1 MVFKM
6 ISILLPVFNSEKY
19 LSSCIESILKQ
30 SYGDFELVICN
41 DGSIDKSGDIIQE
54 FASKDQRIKSFYKE
68 NESSISKTRNFL
80 LEKVTGEYFVFVD
93 SDDVIEKDFLKI
105 LLETMD
111 KTQSDIVAC
120 GFKLVNMPVLIKKGY
135 GKKSVDSSKAL
146 EEMLFS
152 GRFYAVWN
160 KLIKSEK
167 ANDIRFDES
176 LNYGEDL
183 IYFFNLL
190 KSDLKFTFIDNPLYF
205 YRIHPNSLSTSS
217 LGDSK
222 KVFLEK
228 LIELSKDDNYSDIEE
243 IIKVWIYATA
253 SFYRYKTR
261 FKRKEYAEYRLYLKE
276 VINEYKPYFKKSQKG
291 KVIFKI
297 AVSFL
302 DLF

>member
-1 MVFKM
+1 M
-6 ISILLPVFNSEKY
+6 ISILLPVFNSQQY
-19 LSSCIESILKQ
+19 LSSCINSILEQ
-30 SYGDFELVICN
+30 SYGDFELVIVD
-41 DGSIDKSGDIIQE
+41 DGSVDESGQIIKE
-54 FASKDQRIKSFYKE
+54 FASKDSRIKSFYKE
-68 NESSISKTRNFL
+68 NEGSISKTRNFL
-80 LEKVTGEYFVFVD
+80 LEKVTGEYFVFID

-105 LLETMD
+105 LLETMN

-167 ANDIRFDES
+167 TKNIRFDES

-228 LIELSKDDNYSDIEE
+228 LIELSRDDYYSDIEE

-261 FKRKEYAEYRLYLKE
+261 FKRKEYAEYRSYLKE
-276 VINEYKPYFKKSQKG
+276 IVEEYKPYFKKSQKG

-302 DLF
+302 DYSKI

>member
-1 MVFKM
+1 M
-6 ISILLPVFNSEKY
+6 ISILLPVFNSQKY
-19 LSSCIESILKQ
+19 LSSCINSILEQ
-30 SYGDFELVICN
+30 SYGDFELVIVD
-41 DGSIDKSGDIIQE
+41 DGSVDESGQIIKE
-54 FASKDQRIKSFYKE
+54 FASKDSRIKSFYKE
-68 NESSISKTRNFL
+68 NEGSISKTRNFL
-80 LEKVTGEYFVFVD
+80 LEKVTGEYFVFID

-105 LLETMD
+105 LLETMN

-167 ANDIRFDES
+167 TKNIRFDES

-228 LIELSKDDNYSDIEE
+228 LIELSRDDYYSDIEE

-261 FKRKEYAEYRLYLKE
+261 FKRKEYAEYRSYLKE
-276 VINEYKPYFKKSQKG
+276 IVEEYKPYFKKSQKG

>member
-1 MVFKM
+1 M
-6 ISILLPVFNSEKY
+6 ISVLLPVFNSQKY
-19 LSSCIESILKQ
+19 LSSCINSILEQ
-30 SYGDFELVICN
+30 SFGDFELIIVD
-41 DGSIDKSGDIIQE
+41 DGSIDESGKIIKE
-54 FASKDQRIKSFYKE
+54 FASKDPRIKSFYKE
-68 NESSISKTRNFL
+68 NEGSISKTRNFL
-80 LEKVTGEYFVFVD
+80 LEKVSGEYFVFVD
-93 SDDVIEKDFLKI
+93 SDDIIEKDFLKI

-135 GKKSVDSSKAL
+135 GKKEVDSSKAL
-146 EEMLFS
+146 EQMLFS

-167 ANDIRFDES
+167 AKDVRFDEG

-205 YRIHPNSLSTSS
+205 YRIHPNSLSMGEI
-217 LGDSK
+217 GDSK

-228 LIELSKDDNYSDIEE
+228 LIELSKDSKYQDIEE
-243 IIKVWIYATA
+243 IIKVWIYSTA

-261 FKRKEYAEYRLYLKE
+261 FKRKEYAEYRSYLKE
-276 VINEYKPYFKKSQKG
+276 IIEEYKQYFKKSQKG

>member
-1 MVFKM
+1 M
-6 ISILLPVFNSEKY
+6 ISILLPVFNSERY
-19 LSSCIESILKQ
+19 ISSCIDSILKQ
-30 SYGDFELVICN
+30 SYGDFELIICN

-54 FASKDQRIKSFYKE
+54 FASKDKRIKSFYKE
-68 NESSISKTRNFL
+68 NEKSISKTRNFL
-80 LEKVTGEYFVFVD
+80 LEKVRGEYFIFVD
-93 SDDVIEKDFLKI
+93 SDDIVEKDFLMI
-105 LLETMD
+105 LLETME
-111 KTQSDIVAC
+111 KSQSDIVAC

-135 GKKSVDSSKAL
+135 GKKVANSSQAL

-167 ANDIRFDES
+167 AKGVRFDES

-205 YRIHPNSLSTSS
+205 YRIRPNSLSTSP

-228 LIELSKDDNYSDIEE
+228 LIELSKDSHYQEIEE

-261 FKRKEYAEYRLYLKE
+261 FKRKEYAEYREYLKS
-276 VINEYKPYFKKSQKG
+276 VITEYKPYFKKSQKG